1 MPDIFIPL
9 DTTGVTPYL
18 VNVRPYIYEYAM
30 MFTEQNREE
39 LSLYGDVA
47 DIEEYLDNHDLV
59 DNFAKY
65 VDEKYQI
72 KRDKKELM
80 VSESIIEN
88 QLKAYIAR
96 NIIDNKGFYPIWNQN
111 DITIQYAIDYLKKEE
126 N

>member
-9 DTTGVTPYL
+9 DTIGVTPYL

-39 LSLYGDVA
+39 LSPYGDVA
-47 DIEEYLDNHDLV
+47 DIEEYLDNQDLV
-59 DNFAKY
+59 DDFAKY

-72 KRDKKELM
+72 KRDRKELM

-88 QLKAYIAR
+88 QLKAYVAR
-96 NIIDNKGFYPIWNQN
+96 NMIDNKGFYPIWNQN
-111 DITIQYAIDYLKKEE
+111 DITIQYAIDYLKKE
-126 N
+126 